1 MDTRTTRRKRTN
13 TDDNLNEIK
22 SVMIRFVMIRLFRVV
37 RVSILFPSYK
47 YSTTELS
54 RIPFDPFIRM
64 VLP

>member
-1 MDTRTTRRKRTN
+1 MDTRTTRKKRTN

-22 SVMIRFVMIRLFRVV
+22 SVMIRLFRVV

>member
-1 MDTRTTRRKRTN
+1 
-13 TDDNLNEIK
+13 
-22 SVMIRFVMIRLFRVV
+22 MIRFVMIRLFRVV

>member
-1 MDTRTTRRKRTN
+1 MDTRTTRNKRII
-13 TDDNLNEIK
+13 TDFILFK
-22 SVMIRFVMIRLFRVV
+22 LSSVFVRLFRVV

>member
-22 SVMIRFVMIRLFRVV
+22 SVMIRLFRVV

>member
-22 SVMIRFVMIRLFRVV
+22 SVMIRLFRVV

-54 RIPFDPFIRM
+54 RIPFEPFIRM

>member
-22 SVMIRFVMIRLFRVV
+22 SVLIRLFRVV

>member
-1 MDTRTTRRKRTN
+1 MDTRTTRNKRII
-13 TDDNLNEIK
+13 TDFILFK
-22 SVMIRFVMIRLFRVV
+22 LSSVFVRFLRVV

-54 RIPFDPFIRM
+54 RIPFEPFIRM

>member
-13 TDDNLNEIK
+13 TDDNLNKIK
-22 SVMIRFVMIRLFRVV
+22 SVMIRLFRVV

-54 RIPFDPFIRM
+54 RIPFEPFIRM